1 MLFCAAMF
9 QLHSKTKIVLSLEPQ
24 DLRKSFNG
32 LGAIVAND
40 HQMTLAEGAIH
51 LFINKAK
58 TRLKILHSDGS
69 GLWCATKR
77 LEQGTFSWPKLS
89 QPNQTTLTLS
99 PQAFQLIID
108 GVDLRDG
115 TLRPWYEAK

>member
-1 MLFCAAMF
+1 MAMF
-9 QLHSKTKIVLSLEPQ
+9 QLHNKTKIVLSLEPQ

-32 LGAIVAND
+32 LEAVVIND
-40 HQMTLAEGAIH
+40 HKTPLTDGAIH
-51 LFINKAK
+51 LFTNKAK

-69 GLWCATKR
+69 GLWCGTKR
-77 LEQGTFSWPKLS
+77 LEQGTFSWPKPS
-89 QPNQTTLTLS
+89 QPNQTTLILS

-108 GVDLRDG
+108 GIDLRNG

>member
-1 MLFCAAMF
+1 MF
-9 QLHSKTKIVLSLEPQ
+9 QLHNKTKIVLSLEPQ

-32 LGAIVAND
+32 LGVVVIND
-40 HQMTLAEGAIH
+40 HKMQLTEGAIH
-51 LFINKAK
+51 LFINKTK

-69 GLWCATKR
+69 GIWCATKR
-77 LEQGTFSWPKLS
+77 LEQGTFSWPKPS
-89 QPNQTTLTLS
+89 QPDQTILILS

-108 GVDLRDG
+108 GVDLKDG